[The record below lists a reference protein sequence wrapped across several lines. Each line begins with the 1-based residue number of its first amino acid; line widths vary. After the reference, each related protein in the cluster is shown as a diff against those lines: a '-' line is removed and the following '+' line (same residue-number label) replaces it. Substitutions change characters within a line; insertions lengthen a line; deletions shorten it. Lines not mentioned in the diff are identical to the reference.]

1 MNLYRADGWVKSTLG
16 QAIAG
21 AQVYICL
28 EPTDASWV
36 PPVPLASIFADPQG
50 LAQITQP
57 IITDGFGHYDY
68 YAASGVP
75 YTEVV
80 VTGGKVQAVYQDQV
94 PMGATLGLPPGSGT
108 VTNTL
113 GPLIVGSLVIG
124 NGGSD
129 IQAGPA
135 LSGIATQYLDG
146 TGHFSTPSG
155 VGIGTVTSVAAG
167 TGLSASPS
175 SPITGS
181 GTINLADLSPSPAG
195 TYTLAG
201 ITVNAQGQI
210 TAASSGS
217 AGVGTVTHTAGNLTA
232 NALVVGNAVADITV
246 LSSLGT
252 TTTVL
257 HGNASGLP
265 SFSSVVEGDLGLTD
279 ITTANVSSAAHGFAP
294 KNNGNATY
302 YLNGAGGYSIPAG
315 SGSGTVNSGTGGQ
328 LAYYASTGTAVSGDA
343 DATISGGVLTLGVA
357 SSVAGELVLAQ
368 STAYAT
374 TIAGAASANWTLT
387 LPSTAGINLY
397 VLQTDGSG
405 NTSWVP
411 QSGGGGG
418 GGLPTPDVARF
429 ALWEAGMSG
438 LGLTVTSDVVGLTG
452 SGETYSYNPP
462 TSTSG
467 MSVLLYSSSAGPWY
481 FNGLTFVYPAN
492 GFVIEGTAQ
501 VTESGGDADGNFFC
515 GLSATPSS
523 QYVGPYPWTQ
533 ALVMIGQRKAHGGAF
548 GNWQL
553 VTNGD
558 SASNFSFVDS
568 GVPVVSGT
576 RYKFKITFDGT
587 TATLYI
593 NGTSVC
599 STTTNVPSTTPL
611 GGVWWAG
618 RDNGY
623 NTWGATFEYLYIT
636 TPTP

>member
-28 EPTDASWV
+28 ESTDASWV

-50 LAQITQP
+50 LAPITQP

-135 LSGIATQYLDG
+135 LSGIATQYLNGTGVFSTPPVPSTMTSTVGGLVPTPPNSATQYLDG
-146 TGHFSTPSG
+146 TGHFSVPVSG
-155 VGIGTVTSVAAG
+155 GIGTVTSVAAG
-167 TGLSASPS
+167 TGLVASPS

-265 SFSSVVEGDLGLTD
+265 SFGSVVEGDLGLTD

-387 LPSTAGINLY
+387 LPPTAGANLD
-397 VLQTDGSG
+397 VLQTDGAG

-411 QSGGGGG
+411 QSGSGGGG
-418 GGLPTPDVARF
+418 
-429 ALWEAGMSG
+429 
-438 LGLTVTSDVVGLTG
+438 
-452 SGETYSYNPP
+452 
-462 TSTSG
+462 
-467 MSVLLYSSSAGPWY
+467 
-481 FNGLTFVYPAN
+481 
-492 GFVIEGTAQ
+492 
-501 VTESGGDADGNFFC
+501 
-515 GLSATPSS
+515 
-523 QYVGPYPWTQ
+523 
-533 ALVMIGQRKAHGGAF
+533 
-548 GNWQL
+548 
-553 VTNGD
+553 
-558 SASNFSFVDS
+558 
-568 GVPVVSGT
+568 
-576 RYKFKITFDGT
+576 
-587 TATLYI
+587 ATL
-593 NGTSVC
+593 
-599 STTTNVPSTTPL
+599 L
-611 GGVWWAG
+611 
-618 RDNGY
+618 
-623 NTWGATFEYLYIT
+623 
-636 TPTP
+636 

>member
-28 EPTDASWV
+28 ESTDASWV

-50 LAQITQP
+50 LAPITQP

-167 TGLSASPS
+167 TGLVASPS

-181 GTINLADLSPSPAG
+181 GTISLAALSPSPAG
-195 TYTLAG
+195 TYTNAD
-201 ITVNAQGQI
+201 ITVNAEGQV
-210 TAASSGS
+210 TAAANGSG
-217 AGVGTVTHTAGNLTA
+217 
-232 NALVVGNAVADITV
+232 
-246 LSSLGT
+246 
-252 TTTVL
+252 
-257 HGNASGLP
+257 
-265 SFSSVVEGDLGLTD
+265 
-279 ITTANVSSAAHGFAP
+279 
-294 KNNGNATY
+294 
-302 YLNGAGGYSIPAG
+302 GG
-315 SGSGTVNSGTGGQ
+315 GSGTVVSVGLAGTTNEITVTGASPITGSGTWTLSLPNPTTFPGVVNI
-328 LAYYASTGTAVSGDA
+328 ASGDLV
-343 DATISGGVLTLGVA
+343 INGSGFN
-357 SSVAGELVLAQ
+357 
-368 STAYAT
+368 T
-374 TIAGAASANWTLT
+374 TIATAASANWTLK
-387 LPSTAGINLY
+387 LPATAGINLY

-438 LGLTVTSDVVGLTG
+438 LGLTVTSDAVGLTG
-452 SGETYSYNPP
+452 SGEAYSYNPP

-481 FNGLTFVYPAN
+481 FSGLTFVYPAN
-492 GFVIEGTAQ
+492 GFVIGGTVQ
-501 VTESGGDADGNFFC
+501 VTESGGDADGNFF
-515 GLSATPSS
+515 
-523 QYVGPYPWTQ
+523 
-533 ALVMIGQRKAHGGAF
+533 
-548 GNWQL
+548 
-553 VTNGD
+553 
-558 SASNFSFVDS
+558 
-568 GVPVVSGT
+568 
-576 RYKFKITFDGT
+576 
-587 TATLYI
+587 
-593 NGTSVC
+593 
-599 STTTNVPSTTPL
+599 
-611 GGVWWAG
+611 
-618 RDNGY
+618 
-623 NTWGATFEYLYIT
+623 
-636 TPTP
+636 